1 MVITSVDNQKIKT
14 IRALKEKKY
23 RDELGKYHIEGYR
36 VVKDS
41 LDYLSEPELI
51 FSESSFNKYADEFPG
66 RPHIVVADG
75 VFAKLCDTENN
86 QGVICVA
93 NIKKTTPDYNAE
105 YALFLDRIRDPGNM
119 GTIIRTAL
127 ATGFIDV
134 YCYDCVDCYNPKV
147 VRSAMSAISRVNIFK
162 SDESTLT
169 QLKENGYTIISADM
183 GGANAFEYEK
193 KLKKACLCIGNEA
206 NGLSNN
212 VITMSDEVLCLPMLS
227 GESLNAG
234 VSASVLMYLLA
245 FGNKID

>member
-183 GGANAFEYEK
+183 GGANAFKYEK
-193 KLKKACLCIGNEA
+193 KLKKVCLCIGNEA
-206 NGLSNN
+206 NGLSDN
-212 VITMSDEVLCLPMLS
+212 VITASDEVLCLPMLS

-234 VSASVLMYLLA
+234 VSASILMYLLA